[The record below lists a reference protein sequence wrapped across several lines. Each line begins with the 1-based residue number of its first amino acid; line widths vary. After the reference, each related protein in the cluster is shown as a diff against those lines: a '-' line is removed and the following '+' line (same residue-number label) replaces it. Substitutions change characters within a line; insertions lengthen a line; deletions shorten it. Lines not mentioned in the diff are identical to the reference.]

1 MTITLVII
9 IFPDFYQKYYFCL
22 KIVFNSL
29 AFQKMKSIFRYFNL
43 NAYEH
48 LNVSAYGM
56 KNYPKNVLMFQGSR
70 HALHHIKFCLPF
82 KCAIPLKKV

>member
-56 KNYPKNVLMFQGSR
+56 KNYPKNVFDVSR
-70 HALHHIKFCLPF
+70 
-82 KCAIPLKKV
+82 LKACITSHKILSSI